1 MIEHSVSNSAK
12 TLFVDVGGR
21 TLAYRTFGQGIPIL
35 LCVRF
40 RGTMESW
47 DSLFL
52 DNLVD
57 QGFQVTIFDYSG
69 LGQSSGEK
77 TYNPGSLAKDAIEL
91 ITALKLGRVVIAG
104 WSLGG
109 IAAQIIL
116 AQAPQLITHVALIA
130 TTPPGQLIK
139 LGERLFYELAKREN
153 DFDDF
158 VKLFFEPSSEDSN
171 AAARLSWNR
180 LSVRRD
186 DASPNVP
193 PAWAG
198 EQLGDGPKNPVF
210 PVDAVLQAMKATSV
224 PILHLGAD
232 HDIVF
237 PVENWYALS
246 GQLPTLQL
254 VTFPRA
260 GHGPHLQFPRSA
272 ARHIAAFV
280 DASND

>member
-1 MIEHSVSNSAK
+1 
-12 TLFVDVGGR
+12 
-21 TLAYRTFGQGIPIL
+21 
-35 LCVRF
+35 
-40 RGTMESW
+40 MESW

-52 DNLVD
+52 DSLVD
-57 QGFQVTIFDYSG
+57 QGFEVTIFDYSG
-69 LGQSSGEK
+69 LGQSSGDK

-91 ITALKLGRVVIAG
+91 ITALKLGRVVIGG

-116 AQAPQLITHVALIA
+116 AQAPQLVSHVALIA
-130 TTPPGQLIK
+130 TTPPGQLVK
-139 LGERLFYELAKREN
+139 QGEVLFYELAKREN
-153 DFDDF
+153 DFNDF
-158 VKLFFEPSSEDSN
+158 VKLFFEPSSDVSN
-171 AAARLSWNR
+171 AAARHSWDR
-180 LSVRRD
+180 LSVPRE
-186 DASPNVP
+186 DASPQVP

-210 PVDAVLQAMKATSV
+210 AVDAVLEAMKATSV

-232 HDIVF
+232 HDIAF
-237 PVENWYALS
+237 PVQNWYALS